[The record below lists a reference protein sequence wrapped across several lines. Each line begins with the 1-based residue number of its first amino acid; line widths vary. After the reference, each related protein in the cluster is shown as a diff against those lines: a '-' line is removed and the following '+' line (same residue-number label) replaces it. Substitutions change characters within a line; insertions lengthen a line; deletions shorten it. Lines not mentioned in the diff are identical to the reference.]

1 MLNQPPAIRCPNCG
15 NQVPAKIVSVVDS
28 DQMPNEKVLLL
39 SGNLNAFQCPSC
51 GSVVRVA
58 APLMYH
64 DAKKELLLAYVPPEL
79 NLPKQEREKVIG
91 DMMRDLTRVI
101 PQGSFKSYMFQP
113 REALTMQGMMDTV
126 YEAEGISPQMM
137 KEQRE
142 RMALL
147 EQILAAPPESQVS
160 IIRQNDARI
169 DQQLM
174 QTLSLLIQRMA
185 SENQAEVARS
195 LAALQQL
202 MLENTTFG
210 SQIMAEAQ
218 AQEAVVQEVTEALNA
233 LGERPT
239 RADFLAK
246 AIEYAEDEMRL
257 QALVGLARPVF
268 DYQFFEALTAR
279 IDAASGDEQLTLMG
293 LREDLVELT
302 QLIDSQSQAG
312 VEGAMQTLQTLTRA
326 ASPEALDDLIRE
338 NLPAFDETFLS
349 VLMEMLQQA
358 EEAQNAGL
366 LNRLQAIYARVM
378 NALRD
383 QMPPELRLVNE
394 ALTAPSE
401 EEAAQIINA
410 QARQLGPALLGTID
424 AVRDAVAARGEP
436 ELIARLAKV
445 RELVAD
451 ALR

>member
-1 MLNQPPAIRCPNCG
+1 MLNQPMLRCPNCG
-15 NQVPAKIVSVVDS
+15 NQVPAKVVSVVDA
-28 DQMPNEKVLLL
+28 DQTPNEKVILL
-39 SGNLNAFQCPSC
+39 SGNLNAFQCPNC

-64 DAKKELLLAYVPPEL
+64 DAKKELLLAFVPPEL
-79 NLPKQEREKVIG
+79 NLPKAEREKVIG
-91 DMMRDLTRVI
+91 DMMRDLTKII

-113 REALTMQGMMDTV
+113 REALTMQGMMDTI

-142 RMALL
+142 RMSLL
-147 EQILAAPPESQVS
+147 EQLLGAPPESQPS

-174 QTLSLLIQRMA
+174 QTISLLIQRMA
-185 SENQAEVARS
+185 NEGQTEVARA

-202 MLENTTFG
+202 MLENSTFG
-210 SQIMAEAQ
+210 SQVMADAQ
-218 AQEAVVQEVTEALNA
+218 AQEAIVQEVTEALNA
-233 LGERPT
+233 IGDRPT

-246 AIEYAEDEMRL
+246 AVEYADDEMRL

-268 DYQFFEALTAR
+268 DYQFFEELTAR
-279 IDAASGDEQLTLMG
+279 IEAATGDERLTLEG

-302 QLIDSQSQAG
+302 QVLDAQSQAG

-358 EEAQNAGL
+358 EEANNAAL
-366 LNRLQAIYARVM
+366 LNRLQAIYSRVM
-378 NALRD
+378 AALRQ
-383 QMPPELRLVNE
+383 QMPPELLLVNE

-401 EEAAQIINA
+401 EEAAALINA
-410 QARQLGPALLGTID
+410 RAKDMGMALLGTID

-436 ELIARLAKV
+436 ELVARLAKV
-445 RELVAD
+445 RELAMA
-451 ALR
+451 ALK